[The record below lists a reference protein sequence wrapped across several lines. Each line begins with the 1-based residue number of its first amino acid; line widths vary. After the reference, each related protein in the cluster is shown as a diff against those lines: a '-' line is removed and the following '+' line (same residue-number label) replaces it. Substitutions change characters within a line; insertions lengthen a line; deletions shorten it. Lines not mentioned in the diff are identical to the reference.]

1 MRLQVSKGRGS
12 MNTRELQQLKMAW
25 MAARVAGDTQAQI
38 ALLRDHP
45 DAQAALVDFIA
56 AYHATEVSGPDA
68 SHTPLLPLA
77 QRACQT
83 ALERVFGNAL
93 VAANLREL
101 RMQRGL
107 SMANAARG
115 LRLGIDV
122 WKKFEDGAIEL
133 ASLTERQLER
143 LTAFF
148 RVSTEQFGMM
158 LQRSQPTLALNR
170 RQTSD
175 AAHSEQQGAPKQ
187 SLAEAV
193 EKSTMTKEEKRLWLE

>member
-1 MRLQVSKGRGS
+1 MEAY
-12 MNTRELQQLKMAW
+12 ELQQLKMAW
-25 MAARVAGDTQAQI
+25 MAAREAGDIQAQL

-56 AYHATEVSGPDA
+56 AYHATDVTGPDA
-68 SHTPLLPLA
+68 LHTPLSPLT

-115 LRLGIDV
+115 LRLGVDV

-143 LTAFF
+143 LATFF
-148 RVSTEQFGMM
+148 RVSTGQFGMM
-158 LQRSQPTLALNR
+158 LQHSQPTLALNR
-170 RQTSD
+170 RQTSE
-175 AAHSEQQGAPKQ
+175 AARSKQQGAQKQ
-187 SLAEAV
+187 SIAEAV

>member
-1 MRLQVSKGRGS
+1 

-25 MAARVAGDTQAQI
+25 LAAKEAGDTQAQL
-38 ALLRDHP
+38 ALLQDHP

-56 AYHATEVSGPDA
+56 AYQATDVTGPDIL
-68 SHTPLLPLA
+68 HTPLLPLT
-77 QRACQT
+77 QRACHT
-83 ALERVFGNAL
+83 ALERVFGNQL

-101 RMQRGL
+101 RMQSGL

-143 LTAFF
+143 LATFF
-148 RVSTEQFGMM
+148 RVGTEQFGAI
-158 LQRSQPTLALNR
+158 LQQSQPTLALNR
-170 RQTSD
+170 RQTSE
-175 AAHSEQQGAPKQ
+175 AARSTQQGAPKQ
-187 SLAEAV
+187 SFAEAV
-193 EKSTMTKEEKRLWLE
+193 EKSTMNKEEKRLWL